1 MAQISQLWAVL
12 ESNPVNLQ
20 IKYRRW
26 LASILAR
33 RGIPFALRYVSKV
46 ITSEDDMAQSVAEKT
61 EPAVVPGLGL
71 ARGRRWDHLELL
83 ERIAAT
89 GSITAAASAMG
100 MSYKV
105 AWEAVEAVNN
115 LSERPLVERKTGGQ
129 KGGGTTLTVYGRR
142 VVGAYR
148 RLEQERE
155 QVLKKL
161 AEVMDDFDE
170 YYHVIRRFDMKTS
183 ARNQFL
189 GTVKS
194 IKVGAIN
201 AEVVLDIGGG
211 DMLAAVITNE
221 SVEHLALKV
230 GTEAY
235 AMIKA
240 PWVIVTTSDGFKTSA
255 RNELRGTVVRCQE
268 GAISGE
274 VIIELSGGK
283 TVAAIVTNDSIK
295 SLGLKE
301 GVKACALIKASHVIL
316 AVNA

>member
-1 MAQISQLWAVL
+1 M
-12 ESNPVNLQ
+12 
-20 IKYRRW
+20 
-26 LASILAR
+26 
-33 RGIPFALRYVSKV
+33 
-46 ITSEDDMAQSVAEKT
+46 TQSVAEKT
-61 EPAVVPGLGL
+61 EPVTMPGLRL

-105 AWEAVEAVNN
+105 AWEAVEAINN
-115 LSERPLVERKTGGQ
+115 LSEQPLVERKTGGQ
-129 KGGGTTLTVYGRR
+129 KGGGTTLTTYGRR

-189 GTVKS
+189 GTVKT
-194 IKVGAIN
+194 IKTGPIN
-201 AEVVLDIGGG
+201 AEVVLDIGSG
-211 DMLAAVITNE
+211 DTLAAVITNE

-230 GTEAY
+230 GSEAY

-268 GAISGE
+268 GAVSGE

-295 SLGLKE
+295 SLGLQE

>member
-1 MAQISQLWAVL
+1 
-12 ESNPVNLQ
+12 
-20 IKYRRW
+20 
-26 LASILAR
+26 
-33 RGIPFALRYVSKV
+33 
-46 ITSEDDMAQSVAEKT
+46 
-61 EPAVVPGLGL
+61 
-71 ARGRRWDHLELL
+71 
-83 ERIAAT
+83 
-89 GSITAAASAMG
+89 
-100 MSYKV
+100 
-105 AWEAVEAVNN
+105 
-115 LSERPLVERKTGGQ
+115 
-129 KGGGTTLTVYGRR
+129 
-142 VVGAYR
+142 
-148 RLEQERE
+148 
-155 QVLKKL
+155 
-161 AEVMDDFDE
+161 
-170 YYHVIRRFDMKTS
+170 
-183 ARNQFL
+183 L

-211 DMLAAVITNE
+211 DTLAAVITNE
-221 SVEHLALKV
+221 SVDHLALKA

>member
-1 MAQISQLWAVL
+1 M
-12 ESNPVNLQ
+12 
-20 IKYRRW
+20 
-26 LASILAR
+26 
-33 RGIPFALRYVSKV
+33 
-46 ITSEDDMAQSVAEKT
+46 TQSVAERT
-61 EPAVVPGLGL
+61 DPMSMPGLRL

-89 GSITAAASAMG
+89 GSITAAANAMG

-105 AWEAVEAVNN
+105 AWEAVEAINN
-115 LSERPLVERKTGGQ
+115 LSEQPLVERKTGG
-129 KGGGTTLTVYGRR
+129 KSGGGTTLTSYGRR
-142 VVGAYR
+142 VVSAYR

-155 QVLKKL
+155 QMLKRL

-170 YYHVIRRFDMKTS
+170 YYHMIRRFDMKTS

-189 GTVKS
+189 GKVKT
-194 IKVGAIN
+194 IKSGPIN
-201 AEVVLDIGGG
+201 AEVVLDIGSG
-211 DMLAAVITNE
+211 DTLAAVITNE

-230 GTEAY
+230 GSEAY
-235 AMIKA
+235 AMVKA

-255 RNELRGTVVRCQE
+255 RNELHGTVVRCQE
-268 GAISGE
+268 GAVSGE

>member
-1 MAQISQLWAVL
+1 M
-12 ESNPVNLQ
+12 
-20 IKYRRW
+20 
-26 LASILAR
+26 
-33 RGIPFALRYVSKV
+33 
-46 ITSEDDMAQSVAEKT
+46 TQSVAEKT
-61 EPAVVPGLGL
+61 ELGAVPGLRL

-105 AWEAVEAVNN
+105 AWEAVEAINN
-115 LSERPLVERKTGGQ
+115 LSEQPLVERKTGGQ
-129 KGGGTTLTVYGRR
+129 KGGGTTLTTYGRR

-189 GTVKS
+189 GTVKT
-194 IKVGAIN
+194 IKTGPIN
-201 AEVVLDIGGG
+201 AEVVLDIGSG
-211 DMLAAVITNE
+211 DTLAAVITNE

-230 GTEAY
+230 GSEAY

-268 GAISGE
+268 GAVSGE

>member
-1 MAQISQLWAVL
+1 MTQLL
-12 ESNPVNLQ
+12 EE
-20 IKYRRW
+20 R
-26 LASILAR
+26 
-33 RGIPFALRYVSKV
+33 
-46 ITSEDDMAQSVAEKT
+46 T
-61 EPAVVPGLGL
+61 EPAVFPGLKL

-105 AWEAVEAVNN
+105 AWEAVEAINN
-115 LSERPLVERKTGGQ
+115 LSEQPLVERKTGGQ
-129 KGGGTTLTVYGRR
+129 KGGGTTLTTYGRR

-189 GTVKS
+189 GTVKT
-194 IKVGAIN
+194 IKTGPIN
-201 AEVVLDIGGG
+201 AEVVLDIGSG
-211 DMLAAVITNE
+211 DTLAAVITNE

-230 GTEAY
+230 GSEAY

-255 RNELRGTVVRCQE
+255 RNELHGTVVRCQE
-268 GAISGE
+268 GAVSGE

-295 SLGLKE
+295 SLGLQE